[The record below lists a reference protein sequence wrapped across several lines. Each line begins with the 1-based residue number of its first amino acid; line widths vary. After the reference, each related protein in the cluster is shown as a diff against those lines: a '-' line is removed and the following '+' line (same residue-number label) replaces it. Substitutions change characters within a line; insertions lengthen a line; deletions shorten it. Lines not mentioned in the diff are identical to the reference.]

1 MHKLQVLHSILLTP
15 LGSHMVYCRSLS
27 PLSHLSLRHVISS
40 STSLHSAC
48 TALLFFFPTFS
59 SNSVYNGV
67 VCPVWVGQ
75 AAMMSQVSLTDFCS
89 LPKWGWAVSLADWKY
104 KMLILSF
111 LILPN
116 RDAFVIQII
125 IKTCSVTISYPRPP
139 RIFPQCLL
147 SLLHLS
153 LLINEIT
160 CILVQGF
167 FTASICFE
175 MYPCCWVNSSS
186 FF

>member
-125 IKTCSVTISYPRPP
+125 IKTCSVTLYSATS
-139 RIFPQCLL
+139 QLCSKSL
-147 SLLHLS
+147 SPDSAAKRGEANQPLGS
-153 LLINEIT
+153 
-160 CILVQGF
+160 
-167 FTASICFE
+167 TASPKPRFL
-175 MYPCCWVNSSS
+175 VG
-186 FF
+186 F